1 MNYRLAQ
8 ALLAAFVMSLPWPA
22 AGQARFCVEDADDVL
37 WIDCE
42 EAIVGVARQ
51 MRVLCRRE
59 PNAAL
64 TVVEPVRRL
73 APGEGPCPASRAMSR
88 ALTKDGIPRN
98 GDADAPERDDE

>member
-1 MNYRLAQ
+1 MNHQLAQ
-8 ALLAAFVMSLPWPA
+8 ALLAAFVMSLSGAA
-22 AGQARFCVEDADDVL
+22 AGAGFCVEDADDVL

-42 EAIVGVARQ
+42 EAIVGVSRQ
-51 MRVLCRRE
+51 TRVLCRRD

-64 TVVEPVRRL
+64 TVVEPARRL
-73 APGEGPCPASRAMSR
+73 APGEGRCPTSGAMSR